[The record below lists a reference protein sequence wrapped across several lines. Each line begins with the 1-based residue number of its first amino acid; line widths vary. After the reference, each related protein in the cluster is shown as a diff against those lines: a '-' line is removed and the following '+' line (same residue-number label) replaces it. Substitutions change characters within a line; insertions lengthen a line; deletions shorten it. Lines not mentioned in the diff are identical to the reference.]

1 MITTYSTF
9 EAFRPHFNA
18 LAYVAYFKIVPKSSS
33 GLKHTLH
40 TAYRAVVWFL
50 VIIYNLQH
58 VIRVIQARHS
68 MEQVVN
74 TLFVLLTTLNTL
86 GKQMTFT
93 SRVERMDRL
102 IGTIQGSLFTACNA
116 YDEKVLR
123 SNAWIMSRLL
133 MMYHGSVY
141 LCGVMWGISPLVT
154 KLSGEVELTG
164 YFPFDTSGWI
174 GFGIAVAFNTIVI
187 TLQAYAHGTMDCT
200 IVSLHAQTK
209 TQLQMLRNSLE
220 HLVDPV
226 GETEREICVRS
237 TVYRDIEDPAFGLVL
252 KKRLTRCV
260 EHYKLI
266 VWFHNEV
273 EAVFAEALMVQF
285 FVAAWVIC
293 MTVYKIVGL
302 SLLSAEFFSM
312 FVYLGVMMAQLF
324 IYCYYGT
331 QVKAESEF
339 INHSICRCDWVSLS
353 PRFRALLLI
362 LMSRGMRPVA
372 PRIAHIIPMS
382 LETYISVLRSSYT
395 LFTFLERK

>member
-1 MITTYSTF
+1 MTTTYSAF

-18 LAYVAYFKIVPKSSS
+18 LAYVAYFKIVPKPSS

-40 TAYRAVVWFL
+40 TAYRGFVWFL
-50 VIIYNLQH
+50 VTIYNLQH

-68 MEQVVN
+68 TEQVVN

-86 GKQMTFT
+86 GKQLAFNT
-93 SRVERMDRL
+93 RVERMDRL
-102 IGTIQGSLFTACNA
+102 IATIEGPLFTACNA
-116 YDEKVLR
+116 YDLKVMR
-123 SNAWIMSRLL
+123 RHAWIMSRMLT
-133 MMYHGSVY
+133 MYHGSIY
-141 LCGVMWGISPLVT
+141 LCGAMWGISPLVT

-164 YFPFDTSGWI
+164 YFPFDTSDWM

-187 TLQAYAHGTMDCT
+187 TLQGYGHVTMDCT
-200 IVSLHAQTK
+200 IVSFHAQTK
-209 TQLQMLRNSLE
+209 TQLQILRNSLE

-226 GETEREICVRS
+226 GDTGREICVRS
-237 TVYRDIEDPAFGLVL
+237 TVYKDIEDPAFGVVL
-252 KKRLTRCV
+252 KKRITRCV

-273 EAVFAEALMVQF
+273 EALFAEALMFQF
-285 FVAAWVIC
+285 FVVAWVIC
-293 MTVYKIVGL
+293 MTMYKIVGL

-312 FVYLGVMMAQLF
+312 FVYLGCMMGQLF

-339 INHSICRCDWVSLS
+339 INDSIYRCDWVSLS
-353 PRFRALLLI
+353 PQFRALLLI
-362 LMSRGMRPVA
+362 QMSRCMRPVA
-372 PRIAHIIPMS
+372 PRIALIIPMS

>member
-1 MITTYSTF
+1 MTITYSTF

-18 LAYVAYFKIVPKSSS
+18 LANVAYFKIVPKPSS
-33 GLKHTLH
+33 GIKHTLH

-68 MEQVVN
+68 TEQVVN

-86 GKQMTFT
+86 GKQVTFNA
-93 SRVERMDRL
+93 RIKRMDRL
-102 IGTIQGSLFTACNA
+102 ITIIEGPLFAGRNA

-123 SNAWIMSRLL
+123 ENARIMFRLL
-133 MMYHGSVY
+133 KMYHGSIY
-141 LCGVMWGISPLVT
+141 LCGAMWGISPLVS
-154 KLSGEVELTG
+154 KLSDEVELTG
-164 YFPFDTSGWI
+164 YFPFDTSDWL

-187 TLQAYAHGTMDCT
+187 TLQGYGHVTMDCT
-200 IVSLHAQTK
+200 IVSIYAQTK
-209 TQLQMLRNSLE
+209 TQLQILRNNLE

-226 GETEREICVRS
+226 EETGREICVRS
-237 TVYRDIEDPAFGLVL
+237 TVFKDIEDPAFGVVL

-260 EHYKLI
+260 EHYKQI
-266 VWFHNEV
+266 VWFHEEA
-273 EAVFAEALMVQF
+273 EAVFDEALMIQL
-285 FVAAWVIC
+285 FVVAWVIC
-293 MTVYKIVGL
+293 MTVYKIVDL
-302 SLLSAEFFSM
+302 SLLSAEFFTM
-312 FVYLGVMMAQLF
+312 FVYLGCMLGQLF

-331 QVKAESEF
+331 QVRAESEF
-339 INHSICRCDWVSLS
+339 INYSIYRSDWVSLS

-362 LMSRGMRPVA
+362 LMSRGMRSVV
-372 PRIAHIIPMS
+372 PRVAHIVPMS

>member
-1 MITTYSTF
+1 MTTTYSTF

-18 LAYVAYFKIVPKSSS
+18 LANVAYFKIVPKPSS

-40 TAYRAVVWFL
+40 TAYRAFVWFL

-68 MEQVVN
+68 TEQVVN
-74 TLFVLLTTLNTL
+74 SLFVLLTTFNTL
-86 GKQMTFT
+86 GKQMAFN

-102 IGTIQGSLFTACNA
+102 IATIEGPLFTACNA

-123 SNAWIMSRLL
+123 SNAWIMSRML
-133 MMYHGSVY
+133 MMYHGSIY
-141 LCGVMWGISPLVT
+141 LCGAMWGISPLVT

-164 YFPFDTSGWI
+164 YFPFDTSDWI
-174 GFGIAVAFNTIVI
+174 GFGIAVAFNTIAI
-187 TLQAYAHGTMDCT
+187 TLQGYGHVTMDCT

-226 GETEREICVRS
+226 GETGREIRVRS
-237 TVYRDIEDPAFGLVL
+237 TDYKDIEDPAFGVVL

-266 VWFHNEV
+266 VWFHCEV
-273 EAVFAEALMVQF
+273 EALFAEALMFQF
-285 FVAAWVIC
+285 FVVAWVIC

-312 FVYLGVMMAQLF
+312 FVYLGCMMGQLF

-339 INHSICRCDWVSLS
+339 INHSIYRCDWVSLS

-372 PRIAHIIPMS
+372 PRIARIIPMS

>member
-1 MITTYSTF
+1 MSAPYSTL

-18 LAYVAYFKIVPKSSS
+18 LSYVAYFKIVPKPASA
-33 GLKHTLH
+33 LKHSLH

-50 VIIYNLQH
+50 VFIYNLQH

-68 MEQVVN
+68 TDQAVN

-86 GKQMTFT
+86 GKQVAFNA
-93 SRVERMDRL
+93 RVERMDRL
-102 IGTIQGSLFTACNA
+102 ISVIEGPLFAARNA

-123 SNAWIMSRLL
+123 GNARIMSRML
-133 MMYHGSVY
+133 MMYHCSIY
-141 LCGVMWGISPLVT
+141 LCGAMWGISPIVS
-154 KLSGEVELTG
+154 KLSGDVELTG
-164 YFPFDTSGWI
+164 YFPFDTSGWL

-187 TLQAYAHGTMDCT
+187 TLQGYAHVTMDCT
-200 IVSLHAQTK
+200 IVSFYAQTK
-209 TQLQMLRNSLE
+209 IQLQMLGNSLQ
-220 HLVDPV
+220 HLVEPV
-226 GETEREICVRS
+226 ETGREMCVKS
-237 TVYRDIEDPAFGLVL
+237 KVYKDEDPAFGVVL

-273 EAVFAEALMVQF
+273 GAVFAEAMMVQF

-293 MTVYKIVGL
+293 MTVYKIAGL

-312 FVYLGVMMAQLF
+312 FVYLGCMLGQLF

-331 QVKAESEF
+331 QVKAESKF
-339 INHSICRCDWVSLS
+339 INYSIYRCDWVALS
-353 PRFRALLLI
+353 PRFRVLLLI
-362 LMSRGMRPVA
+362 LMQRGVRPVT

>member
-1 MITTYSTF
+1 MTTTYSTF

-18 LAYVAYFKIVPKSSS
+18 LAYVAYFKIIPKPSS
-33 GLKHTLH
+33 GVKHTLH
-40 TAYRAVVWFL
+40 TVYRAVVWFL

-68 MEQVVN
+68 TEQAVN
-74 TLFVLLTTLNTL
+74 TLFVLLTTINTL
-86 GKQMTFT
+86 GKQVAFN
-93 SRVERMDRL
+93 SRVERVDRL
-102 IGTIQGSLFTACNA
+102 VATIEGPLFMARNT

-133 MMYHGSVY
+133 MMYHGSIY
-141 LCGVMWGISPLVT
+141 LCGAMWGISPLVS

-164 YFPFDTSGWI
+164 YFPFDTSGWL

-187 TLQAYAHGTMDCT
+187 TLQGYAHVTMDCT

-209 TQLQMLRNSLE
+209 VQLQMLRNSLE
-220 HLVDPV
+220 HLTDSV
-226 GETEREICVRS
+226 GKTGREICVQS
-237 TVYRDIEDPAFGLVL
+237 TVYKDIEDTAFGVVL

-266 VWFHNEV
+266 VWFHSEV
-273 EAVFAEALMVQF
+273 EAVFSEAMIVQF
-285 FVAAWVIC
+285 FVIAWVIC
-293 MTVYKIVGL
+293 MTVYKIAGL
-302 SLLSAEFFSM
+302 SLVSAEFFSM
-312 FVYLGVMMAQLF
+312 FVYLGCMLGQLF

-339 INHSICRCDWVSLS
+339 INYSIYRCDWVSLS

-372 PRIAHIIPMS
+372 PRIAYIIPMS
-382 LETYISVLRSSYT
+382 IETYISVLRSSYT
-395 LFTFLERK
+395 LLTFLERK